1 MQKISKVAQV
11 GRSQSGGPRE
21 GGNAFSWRFVTPMFI
36 GSALNPINSSTIATA
51 LLAIASAMHISVGST
66 AVLVTALYLACAV
79 AQPTGGKLAEVF
91 GPRRVFLSGIL
102 IVLAG
107 GILGGV
113 AHNLPTLIVARVL
126 IGIGTS
132 AGYPSAM
139 LLIRRRADRAGLA
152 EPPGGVLGGLQ
163 IAATVTA
170 ALGLPV
176 GGLLVGAW
184 GWRAVFFVNVPVA
197 LAALV
202 MAALWI
208 PRDTRVEGTTSA
220 REIASRI
227 DVTGIVG
234 FGATITALL
243 VFLFSVPHPDW
254 VAFGLTVVLAIAL
267 VIWELRARH
276 PFFDVRLLGSNLAL
290 TGTYLRMAL
299 LSLCVYTVLYGIS
312 QWLEA
317 ARGISSQGAGLLLL
331 PMSALSAIV
340 VRPISRRNLLRG
352 PLIAAAVS
360 SLVASVGVLLLTTS
374 TPIIWMVIISLIFG
388 VTLGTMAIG
397 NQTALYTQIE
407 ASQIGT
413 AAGLLRTFTYIGSI
427 GSSSIIS
434 IVFHKDVTDRGLHVI
449 AIIMIVVSGL
459 AFVITLADRQ
469 IRTQVR
475 AVMGSTSIKPQK

>member
-1 MQKISKVAQV
+1 MQKTSNVAHAD
-11 GRSQSGGPRE
+11 RNQSGGSTG

-36 GSALNPINSSTIATA
+36 GSALNPINSSMIATA
-51 LLAIASAMHISVGST
+51 LLSIASAMHVSVGST
-66 AVLVTALYLACAV
+66 SVLVTALYMACAV
-79 AQPTGGKLAEVF
+79 AQPTGGKLVEVF
-91 GPRRVFLSGIL
+91 GPRRVFLAGIL

-107 GILGGV
+107 GIVGGV
-113 AHNLPTLIVARVL
+113 AQNLPTLIVSRVL

-132 AGYPSAM
+132 ASYPSAM
-139 LLIRRRADRAGLA
+139 LLIRRRAERAGLA

-176 GGLLVGAW
+176 GGVLVGAW

-197 LAALV
+197 LVALL

-208 PRDTRVEGTTSA
+208 PRDTRVEGTRSA

-234 FGATITALL
+234 FGATIIALL
-243 VFLFSVPHPDW
+243 VFLFSLPHPDW
-254 VAFGLTVVLAIAL
+254 VALGLTVVLAVGL
-267 VIWELRARH
+267 VLWELRARH
-276 PFFDVRLLGSNLAL
+276 PFFDVRLFASNLAL
-290 TGTYLRMAL
+290 TRTYLRMAL

-317 ARGISSQGAGLLLL
+317 GRGISSQEAGLLLL
-331 PMSALSAIV
+331 PMSGLSAIV

-374 TPIIWMVIISLIFG
+374 TPIIWIVVITLIFG

-397 NQTALYTQIE
+397 NQTALYTQVE

-413 AAGLLRTFTYIGSI
+413 ASGLFRTFTYIGSI

-434 IVFHKDVTDRGLHVI
+434 IVFHKSVTDHGLHVI
-449 AIIMIVVSGL
+449 AIIMIAVSAL
-459 AFVITLADRQ
+459 ALVMTLADRR

-475 AVMGSTSIKPQK
+475 AVMASKPTKTQI